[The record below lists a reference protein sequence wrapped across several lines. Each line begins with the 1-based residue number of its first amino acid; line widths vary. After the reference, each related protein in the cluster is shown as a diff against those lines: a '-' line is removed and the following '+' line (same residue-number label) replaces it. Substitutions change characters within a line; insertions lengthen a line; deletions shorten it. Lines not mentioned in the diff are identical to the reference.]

1 MNTPMVTLVRR
12 ELWEHRE
19 IWIAPLVVASLIIL
33 STLAGAIAGLGH
45 LSYGLSGDDASRQG
59 ALAVS
64 LVAMSAPLYITMGFV
79 VFFYL
84 LDSLYTERRDRSIL
98 FWKSLPV
105 SDTTTVLSKL
115 LVALVLVPIGV
126 FLVGVITDLVV
137 AAIVEIRL
145 ATLDAGSIWDTVV
158 WLKVRLSMLMGL
170 VILALWYAPVVAWLL
185 LVSAWARRN
194 VFLWAVLPPLVAM
207 LLERFIFETHYVAA
221 WLGYRLGGVSKHF
234 LAENDFSSLWKDGQL
249 SNEHLT
255 VMVGGLRAL
264 ANVDLWLGVVAAAAF
279 VLVAVQ
285 IRRYRDDT

>member
-1 MNTPMVTLVRR
+1 MNTTMVTLVRR

-79 VFFYL
+79 VFFYV

-170 VILALWYAPVVAWLL
+170 VILALWYAPVVGWLL

-194 VFLWAVLPPLVAM
+194 VFLWAVLPPLIAM

-221 WLGYRLGGVSKHF
+221 WLGYRLGGVGRHF

-264 ANVDLWLGVVAAAAF
+264 ASVDLWLGVVAAAAF